1 MFLEE
6 MLINKEKVFVFKWQ
20 EYRQFYKDVLPPI
33 IIYTIKYKAW
43 QVVSYPCLKALLPL
57 VIKMFKDR
65 LDYRVLEYLDKLYR
79 NR

>member
-6 MLINKEKVFVFKWQ
+6 MLINKEKVFTFKLQ
-20 EYRQFYKDVLPPI
+20 EYRQFYKNVLPPI
-33 IIYTIKYKAW
+33 IICTIKYKAW
-43 QVVSYPCLKALLPL
+43 QVASYPCLKALLLL

-65 LDYRVLEYLDKLYR
+65 LDYRVLEYLEGLYR